1 MRLSLSAY
9 ERVSAQSHLQSKVL
23 MTKLVSFFNHVAACG
38 VVVAAFGVVPVGF
51 RVDIL
56 PNFAPERRALSV
68 GVLPDGF

>member
-1 MRLSLSAY
+1 
-9 ERVSAQSHLQSKVL
+9 

-38 VVVAAFGVVPVGF
+38 VVPIGF

>member
-1 MRLSLSAY
+1 MS
-9 ERVSAQSHLQSKVL
+9 V
-23 MTKLVSFFNHVAACG
+23 LVSFFNHVAAFGVVMAACG
-38 VVVAAFGVVPVGF
+38 VVPADF

>member
-1 MRLSLSAY
+1 MS
-9 ERVSAQSHLQSKVL
+9 V
-23 MTKLVSFFNHVAACG
+23 LVSFFSHVAACG

>member
-9 ERVSAQSHLQSKVL
+9 ERVSTQSHLQSKVL
-23 MTKLVSFFNHVAACG
+23 MTKLVSFFNHVATCG
-38 VVVAAFGVVPVGF
+38 VVPADF

-68 GVLPDGF
+68 GVLPDGS